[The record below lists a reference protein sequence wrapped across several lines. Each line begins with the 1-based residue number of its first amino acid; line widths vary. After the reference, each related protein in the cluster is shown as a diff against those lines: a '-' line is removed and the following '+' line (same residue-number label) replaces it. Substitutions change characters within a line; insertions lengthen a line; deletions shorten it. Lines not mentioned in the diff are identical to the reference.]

1 MPYNTRNPVG
11 PSGSSDPR
19 DLFDNSGIVDVWATD
34 REKMVHPD
42 RMGVPRKTLAGME
55 ADFSASQADK
65 EERFQQ
71 FLLSSGYQD
80 LGDYTAGL
88 EITGRNQVFRK
99 DGELYRAAA
108 STDLPYTT
116 TGDWLTESSKFVS
129 VGDAALRQELA
140 QNGGSDLVGF
150 VQAGAGAEHRT
161 LQGKGREF
169 FSVED
174 FGDTEGDSSGIINAA
189 ALALANAGGGR
200 LEFTKRKYLVGQPIT
215 IYSNVHYVGK
225 GRGATTIQAI
235 AGSNADIFKTKDFD
249 TLTGGGNLT
258 SAPYA
263 FSIKDM
269 TLDGNYLDLT
279 GGLTWR
285 TSDTVLNSAG
295 SAIKIYGSRYDLDV
309 EVYNVADN
317 ALYSEGGGSFIE
329 NQEHA
334 SRVHLTGRIS
344 GQEGIVFRG
353 PGDINM
359 QYVIFGL
366 CGHLPYS
373 QRATAS
379 ASPSKLYPGMNCVG
393 LMLDNVS
400 PFTGHVELGM
410 VHIYAVSYNY
420 GVYTR
425 GVNRFNARHVVSE
438 NSLGGFYFGDGAH
451 GVGSIIEAR
460 ANGRYPD
467 SYIGS
472 AISGL
477 RDVYVDN
484 GTIWNLNLTI
494 KSYRYLPSRDYSGFL
509 VDVAGS
515 NNSIR
520 CAIFSQLQGA
530 PTNKPLLAGA
540 LRVGGSNNTITLTA
554 QRINGVLC
562 HVSGNFNN
570 IRGSAVSIYSGTAL
584 IREIG
589 FGNTIDLTAGQ
600 LSADCVGFSSVGT
613 VATEQI
619 KLNISGSSGY
629 IPFSGD
635 PMAALNRACV
645 WQIAASN
652 GNTLNGKTTE
662 DYIEINIPTDNVSGI
677 INVDHNFLYAPNR
690 TQVSLS
696 LNFPGTPPNQVV
708 HVGVLGSPTAT
719 QVALSYRWAALP
731 TSGGAN
737 VQIHIR

>member
-1 MPYNTRNPVG
+1 MRYNTGNPVE
-11 PSGSSDPR
+11 PDGSSSPF
-19 DLFDNSGIVDVWATD
+19 DLFDNSGNIDLFANGTAPSI
-34 REKMVHPD
+34 PD
-42 RMGVPRKTLAGME
+42 RRGVQRKSIAGME
-55 ADFSASQADK
+55 IEFTNSQADK

-71 FLLSSGYQD
+71 FLLRSGYED
-80 LGDYTAGL
+80 IGDYAADL
-88 EITGRNQVFRK
+88 VLDGRNQVFRK
-99 DGELYRAAA
+99 DGELYRASAA
-108 STDLPYTT
+108 IDLPYTT
-116 TGDWLTESSKFVS
+116 TGDWSGEAANFVS

-140 QNGGSDLVGF
+140 YPAGSSMVGF
-150 VQAGAGAEHRT
+150 IQNGAGAINRT
-161 LQGKGREF
+161 SQGKSCEVV
-169 FSVED
+169 SVED
-174 FGDTEGDSSGIINAA
+174 FGDTSGDSAAIINAA
-189 ALALANAGGGR
+189 ALALSNAGGGR
-200 LEFTKRKYLVGQPIT
+200 LEFTKPKYLVGQPIT
-215 IYSNVHYVGK
+215 IYSNVHYVGR

-235 AGSNADIFKTKDFD
+235 AGSNTDIFKTKDFD
-249 TLTGGGNLT
+249 SLTGGGNLT
-258 SAPYA
+258 DAPYA

-295 SAIKIYGSRYDLDV
+295 SGMKIYGSRYDLDV

-317 ALYSEGGGSFIE
+317 ALYSEGGGNFIE

-334 SRVHLTGRIS
+334 SRICLTGRIS

-366 CGHLPYS
+366 CGTLPLT
-373 QRATAS
+373 QRLTS
-379 ASPSKLYPGMNCVG
+379 TGPDSKLYPGMKCTG

-400 PFTGHVELGM
+400 PYTGHVELGM

-451 GVGSIIEAR
+451 GVASIVEAR
-460 ANGRYPD
+460 TNGRMPE
-467 SYIGS
+467 SYTGS
-472 AISGL
+472 SITQL
-477 RDVYVDN
+477 KDVHVDN
-484 GTIWNLNLTI
+484 GTIWNLSLVI
-494 KSYRYLPSRDYSGFL
+494 KSYRYSPSRDFADFL
-509 VDVAGS
+509 VDISGS
-515 NNSIR
+515 NNNVR
-520 CAIFSQLQGA
+520 CSIFSQLQGP
-530 PTNKPLLAGA
+530 PTNKPLLGNAI
-540 LRVGGSNNTITLTA
+540 RVSGGNNNVSLTA
-554 QRINGVLC
+554 QRIHGNLLY
-562 HVSGNFNN
+562 VSGNYNN
-570 IRGSAVSIYSGTAL
+570 IRGTCVSMYTGTAFT
-584 IREIG
+584 RDNG
-589 FGNTIDLTAGQ
+589 FANNVNLTVGQ
-600 LSADCVGFSSVGT
+600 MTADCVGFNSIGT

-619 KLNISGSSGY
+619 NLNLSGTTGY
-629 IPFSGD
+629 TPFTGD

-662 DYIEINIPTDNVSGI
+662 DYIEVNIPTDTVSGTI
-677 INVDHNFLYAPNR
+677 TVDHNFLYAPNR
-690 TQVSLS
+690 AQVSLS
-696 LNFPGTPPNQVV
+696 LNFPGTPPNQLV

-719 QVALSYRWAALP
+719 QVSISYRWAALP